1 MQVTA
6 KSNIKHD
13 GQVFEKGQT
22 LDVSEEQAAK
32 LLAAGVIEKVKGLE
46 PEAPEEAPDKSL
58 GTPNDKQDENKGI
71 AEVANL
77 PVNDKMKKEKLRG
90 IALAMGLTVEKTMT
104 GKEIYA
110 MIVEARGGEAGE
122 ETTED
127 SKEDDKQPG
136 EESNENAEGSEDAEK
151 SEDETPAK

>member
-13 GQVFEKGQT
+13 GQLFEAGKSFEVT
-22 LDVSEEQAAK
+22 DEQAAK

-46 PEAPEEAPDKSL
+46 PEAPEEAPDRSL

-90 IALAMGLTVEKTMT
+90 IALAMGLEVEKTMT

-122 ETTED
+122 
-127 SKEDDKQPG
+127 SKEDEKPEDKG
-136 EESNENAEGSEDAEK
+136 DESEEKAEGSEEAEK

>member
-13 GQVFEKGQT
+13 GQMFEAGT
-22 LDVSEEQAAK
+22 SLDVTEEQAAK

-46 PEAPEEAPDKSL
+46 PEAPEEAPDRSL

-90 IALAMGLTVEKTMT
+90 IALAMGLEVEKTMT

-110 MIVEARGGEAGE
+110 MIVEARGGETGE
-122 ETTED
+122 
-127 SKEDDKQPG
+127 SKEDEKPEGDES
-136 EESNENAEGSEDAEK
+136 EEKAEGSEEAEK